1 MSAKKD
7 TAKKPK
13 SGKEKPQKKSSKEN
27 KNDDMILQLTTQLA
41 GIEDKHLRLKAE
53 FDNYRKRKEREVG
66 NLLRYEG
73 SNVITEFIAV
83 VDDLERMQDALNADS
98 NGSDVSLQKGIDMIL
113 KKIHKRFD
121 ALDVQPFTEPGDT
134 LDSELHDAMMVRSE
148 KDKNE
153 NEILEVFERGYRY
166 KDKILRHAKVVVNK
180 SK

>member
-1 MSAKKD
+1 MSVKKE
-7 TAKKPK
+7 TAKKVKQAK
-13 SGKEKPQKKSSKEN
+13 SKSQKKPSLG

-66 NLLRYEG
+66 HLLRYEG
-73 SNVITEFIAV
+73 SNVISEFIAV
-83 VDDLERMQDALNADS
+83 VDDLERTLEAMDTDS
-98 NGSDVSLQKGIDMIL
+98 NGSDESLRKGIVMIL

-121 ALDVQPFTEPGDT
+121 ELDVQPFTEPGDE

-148 KDKNE
+148 KNKKE
-153 NEILEVFERGYRY
+153 NEILEVFEKGYRY

-180 SK
+180 VK

>member
-1 MSAKKD
+1 MRRA
-7 TAKKPK
+7 
-13 SGKEKPQKKSSKEN
+13 
-27 KNDDMILQLTTQLA
+27 
-41 GIEDKHLRLKAE
+41 EDKHLRLKAE

-73 SNVITEFIAV
+73 SNVISEFIAV

>member
-7 TAKKPK
+7 TAKKSKPAKAKAPK
-13 SGKEKPQKKSSKEN
+13 KPSKEE
-27 KNDDMILQLTTQLA
+27 KNDDVILQLTTQLA

-83 VDDLERMQDALNADS
+83 VDDLERLKDVINSGS
-98 NGSDVSLQKGIDMIL
+98 NGSDESLQEGIDMIL

-121 ALDVQPFTEPGDT
+121 IMDVQAFTEPGDD
-134 LDSELHDAMMVRSE
+134 LDSELHDAMMVRTE
-148 KDKNE
+148 KDKKE
-153 NEILEVFERGYRY
+153 NEILEVFEKGYRY

-180 SK
+180 LK

>member
-1 MSAKKD
+1 
-7 TAKKPK
+7 
-13 SGKEKPQKKSSKEN
+13 
-27 KNDDMILQLTTQLA
+27 
-41 GIEDKHLRLKAE
+41 
-53 FDNYRKRKEREVG
+53 
-66 NLLRYEG
+66 
-73 SNVITEFIAV
+73 
-83 VDDLERMQDALNADS
+83 
-98 NGSDVSLQKGIDMIL
+98 L